1 MSSQRGGHKDPRL
14 RLAFRPSAKVSPL
27 VVAAS
32 AFSVTPM
39 TSSACSSSRGAWRA
53 MHAISSCGLSSWC
66 SNLNVEFRDS
76 SSGPDGSAFQE
87 RGKASNSKGPSSV
100 SLDRTYAEL
109 RPAMFALDYRITGN
123 RADAEEIV
131 QDAFIRLHNAAPQ
144 EAVRSLKSYLAT
156 ITARLS
162 LNRLRDQRARR
173 ESYIGEWLPEPLL
186 TEDEPGVRAEDVS
199 FALLVVLERLSPVER
214 VIFVL
219 RNAFDLTFEEIAPVV
234 GRDLVTCRKIF
245 SRARARVVEAKPRF
259 AVERAH
265 HRAVMRSFLEA
276 ARGQDLDTL
285 LSLLDDKVVLHG
297 DGGGKALATKQPV
310 VGRLAVA
317 RFVIAVTRTLPPG
330 ASLELIEL
338 NGAAAI
344 VAKAARRPLVA
355 LRIETDSAYIQSSF
369 AIANPDKLAALTP
382 AGN

>member
-1 MSSQRGGHKDPRL
+1 M
-14 RLAFRPSAKVSPL
+14 A
-27 VVAAS
+27 
-32 AFSVTPM
+32 
-39 TSSACSSSRGAWRA
+39 
-53 MHAISSCGLSSWC
+53 
-66 SNLNVEFRDS
+66 
-76 SSGPDGSAFQE
+76 

-109 RPAMFALDYRITGN
+109 RPAMFALAYRITGN

-131 QDAFIRLHNAAPQ
+131 QDAFIRLHNTAPQ

-355 LRIETDSAYIQSSF
+355 VMIETDGAYIQSIF

>member
-1 MSSQRGGHKDPRL
+1 M
-14 RLAFRPSAKVSPL
+14 A
-27 VVAAS
+27 
-32 AFSVTPM
+32 
-39 TSSACSSSRGAWRA
+39 
-53 MHAISSCGLSSWC
+53 
-66 SNLNVEFRDS
+66 
-76 SSGPDGSAFQE
+76 

-109 RPAMFALDYRITGN
+109 RPAMFALAYRITGN

-285 LSLLDDKVVLHG
+285 LSLLDEKVVLHG

-317 RFVIAVTRTLPPG
+317 KFVIAVTRTLPPG

-355 LRIETDSAYIQSSF
+355 VMIETDGAYIQSIF